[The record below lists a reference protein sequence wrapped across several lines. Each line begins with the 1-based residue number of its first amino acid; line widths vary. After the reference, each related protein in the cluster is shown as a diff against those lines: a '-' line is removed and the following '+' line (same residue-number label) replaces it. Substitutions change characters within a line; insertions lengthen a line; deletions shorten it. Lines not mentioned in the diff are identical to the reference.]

1 MLIRFNELSSV
12 PSSTQGAKTK
22 SIIRPFSL
30 LCFGLMNSDEGIF
43 CFVFVFFSV
52 FSALDVFSR
61 RVITS
66 VKAFAVPANTKAR
79 EKKNDAFSFLLL
91 PKKEK

>member
-1 MLIRFNELSSV
+1 MKEF
-12 PSSTQGAKTK
+12 
-22 SIIRPFSL
+22 
-30 LCFGLMNSDEGIF
+30 
-43 CFVFVFFSV
+43 FVLFLFFFSV

>member
-1 MLIRFNELSSV
+1 MKEF
-12 PSSTQGAKTK
+12 
-22 SIIRPFSL
+22 
-30 LCFGLMNSDEGIF
+30 
-43 CFVFVFFSV
+43 FVFVFFFPV

-79 EKKNDAFSFLLL
+79 EKKKDAFSFFFVAA
-91 PKKEK
+91 KKRTSPLRIIQKKTKCSQLQEAWDTSWI